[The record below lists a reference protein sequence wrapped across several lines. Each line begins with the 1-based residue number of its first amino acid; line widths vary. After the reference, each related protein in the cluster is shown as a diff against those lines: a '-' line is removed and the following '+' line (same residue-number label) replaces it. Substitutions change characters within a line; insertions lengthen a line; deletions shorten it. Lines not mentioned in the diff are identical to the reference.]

1 MERFPALNPSKTHK
15 TQAACHALPNPL
27 TRCLLNN
34 YNHASIRFHV
44 DIYLANTG
52 QIPQLLRSVPF
63 LTFEPKPASTAF
75 LFRSILGYFAVL
87 DLKFPT
93 RSDCK
98 SFWRDY
104 KIHQNPTSRV
114 LQVGSSASVS
124 LFFSFEAFLLCKLYP
139 NSSGFVGEGNDPNKG
154 TKMSIVRSYQES

>member
-44 DIYLANTG
+44 DIYFANTG

-63 LTFEPKPASTAF
+63 LTFNRSPLPQRFSSAAS
-75 LFRSILGYFAVL
+75 SVILLCWTWNSRPDQIVSPFGEI
-87 DLKFPT
+87 T
-93 RSDCK
+93 K
-98 SFWRDY
+98 ST
-104 KIHQNPTSRV
+104 KI
-114 LQVGSSASVS
+114 LQVEFYRWVQVLVFLCFFRLRPFFYVS
-124 LFFSFEAFLLCKLYP
+124 CTQILQVLL
-139 NSSGFVGEGNDPNKG
+139 GREMTQ
-154 TKMSIVRSYQES
+154 TKVRKCL